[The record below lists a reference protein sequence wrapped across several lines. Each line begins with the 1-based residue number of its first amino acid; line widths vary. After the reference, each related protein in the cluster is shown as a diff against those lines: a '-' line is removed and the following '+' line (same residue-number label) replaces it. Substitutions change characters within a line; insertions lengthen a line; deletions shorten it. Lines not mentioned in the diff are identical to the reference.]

1 MSNNDVN
8 KTQQV
13 KKNLKASDL
22 KDAVLDY
29 LKQNSDS
36 FKETLD
42 RALKPRDGEYDNTK
56 SVLNAF
62 CKSSKDELTKNDVL
76 SFRSNRAT
84 YGKKIVQYLT
94 LLTTADYGEVLRF
107 DENSGKYSFSNPFFK
122 AYVVMQFSTDENS
135 HINHNQPQQL
145 ELARMEE
152 IFKML
157 SLSIDDVEVKVQ
169 RTSRRRTEN
178 LD

>member
-1 MSNNDVN
+1 MMLK
-8 KTQQV
+8 KTQQT
-13 KKNLKASDL
+13 KKILKAADL

-42 RALKPRDGEYDNTK
+42 RALKPRDGDYDNTK
-56 SVLNAF
+56 GVLNAF

-76 SFRSNRAT
+76 NFKANRIT
-84 YGKKIVQYLT
+84 YGKKIAQYLS
-94 LLTTADYGEVLRF
+94 LLTTADYGEILRF

-135 HINHNQPQQL
+135 HTNHNQPQQL

-157 SLSIDDVEVKVQ
+157 TLSIDDVEVKLH
-169 RTSRRRTEN
+169 RTSKKRDQNSE
-178 LD
+178 